1 MVADSVNAAVLMTE
15 SFYMQD
21 MSRFDKFTVKAY
33 NRYLFVPQHAP
44 LQHCNGNCDYVKFDR
59 NSINPGGIQKCGR
72 FLGTLRPP
80 G

>member
-21 MSRFDKFTVKAY
+21 ISRFDKFTVKAY

-44 LQHCNGNCDYVKFDR
+44 LQHFNLQCKLTVTVIMLNL
-59 NSINPGGIQKCGR
+59 IGI
-72 FLGTLRPP
+72 T
-80 G
+80 